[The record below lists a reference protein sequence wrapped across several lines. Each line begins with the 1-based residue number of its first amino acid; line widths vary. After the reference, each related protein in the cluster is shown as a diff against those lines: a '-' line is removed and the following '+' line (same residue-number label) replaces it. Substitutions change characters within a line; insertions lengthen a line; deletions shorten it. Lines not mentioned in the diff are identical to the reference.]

1 MPPVELHRFILTKLE
16 TLRNFA
22 NQLPCAP
29 VNCRPFEATGNIPQ
43 AADMTPSD
51 GGSFGTTEQAP
62 PMPAVL
68 TGTSPVDPNQAHN
81 PTDFGQAPY
90 TTPDGNGTPH
100 SDYGFGT
107 AGSERIPVQGG
118 AMLGGGQQW
127 QLARDQTQYEKG
139 RK

>member
-1 MPPVELHRFILTKLE
+1 
-16 TLRNFA
+16 
-22 NQLPCAP
+22 
-29 VNCRPFEATGNIPQ
+29 
-43 AADMTPSD
+43 MTPSD
-51 GGSFGTTEQAP
+51 SEPFGTTEQAP

-81 PTDFGQAPY
+81 PSNFGQAPY
-90 TTPDGNGTPH
+90 TTPDGYGTPH

-107 AGSERIPVQGG
+107 AGSERIRVQGG

-127 QLARDQTQYEKG
+127 QLALGQTQYEKG